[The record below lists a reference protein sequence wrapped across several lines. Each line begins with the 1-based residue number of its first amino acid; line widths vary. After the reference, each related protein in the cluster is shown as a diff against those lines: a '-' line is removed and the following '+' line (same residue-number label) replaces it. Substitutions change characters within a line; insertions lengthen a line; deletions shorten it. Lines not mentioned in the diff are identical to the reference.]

1 MRIARNECYG
11 SHVGRAHSQTPQ
23 IEIRAGEHKT
33 TPELSVLKE
42 AEVAASVRRHAGFD
56 DTQGSEAVDPGRVR
70 SVGEHGEP
78 SLVSNNREAIAPP
91 EKIPCE
97 EVEMCGCLPARAR
110 RVKISTTPLT
120 KTSLTS

>member
-42 AEVAASVRRHAGFD
+42 AEVAASVRRHAGFKRY
-56 DTQGSEAVDPGRVR
+56 TGIGGRGPG
-70 SVGEHGEP
+70 P
-78 SLVSNNREAIAPP
+78 SPIGWR
-91 EKIPCE
+91 
-97 EVEMCGCLPARAR
+97 
-110 RVKISTTPLT
+110 TW
-120 KTSLTS
+120 